1 MDAIKLLESQH
12 DDVDALFAKITRART
27 DAQRL
32 ENFNALADLLI
43 AHSAIEEQIFY
54 PAVYDGELEDQ
65 LGDALREHESMKRL
79 IVQLID
85 LTPDD
90 PRWGVKLKELQD
102 EVESHVGEE
111 EDELFPLVRQT
122 VDKSEL
128 DDLGEAMDELFEDLI
143 GGEPRNDL
151 PGGAEAPAYLS

>member
-32 ENFNALADLLI
+32 ENFNALADLLV

-79 IVQLID
+79 MAQLID

-122 VDKSEL
+122 VDKREL

-151 PGGAEAPAYLS
+151 PDGAEAPAHLS